1 MLRFRVELSLLALV
15 AVSGLAAPPSL
26 SREILQ
32 AEKSAH
38 VQAAV
43 SKLGTAGGLRVSF
56 EAQGRDYLLRLAA
69 NPRLARWAAGSRW
82 HHYAGVLDEAPGS
95 WARLSISGTSLS
107 GVIFD
112 GQQLLV
118 IEPEEGTAAWV
129 FRLVEVR
136 LESPIS
142 FKSDAVAM
150 PLGNSDAGGQPAFV
164 RLEGMTADRK
174 LEISAIGDAAFRARY
189 SSDEQARDAL
199 LTRLN
204 IVDGIF
210 SAQIGAGI
218 EVASINMADA
228 LGDSLD
234 ASTDPPIL
242 LDSLGRL
249 RQQTSTLNSRGLT
262 HLFTGRDLDG
272 NSVGIGYTASLCNQR
287 YSASLAQAHDSAAVD
302 GLISAHEIGHV
313 FGAPHDGE
321 GQCAATS
328 PTQFIMAPTL
338 NSQATSFSQCS
349 LEQMAPRVASASC
362 LEPLLPPDLALPS
375 SLGSHDVAVGAD
387 FNWRI
392 DLANQGESAATN
404 ARITVQVTPT
414 ITLVSA
420 TAGGETC
427 VVQASLAT
435 CDVATVNAGES
446 LQMNFVMRSPTAGT
460 FSAHAQVVSADDANR
475 ANDTGDGTLLVQA
488 GQSPPPPASPP
499 PASPPAGRSGG
510 GGLDGV
516 LLGMLGALLGA
527 AARRRASVGHS
538 TSRRADVQPGRQA
551 EEPAQRARGLGERL
565 VLGES
570 QRT

>member
-1 MLRFRVELSLLALV
+1 MLRFRVELLLAL
-15 AVSGLAAPPSL
+15 AACSALTAAPCL
-26 SREILQ
+26 SREGLLVEEL
-32 AEKSAH
+32 ARVEAS
-38 VQAAV
+38 V
-43 SKLGTAGGLRVSF
+43 SKLGTDGLRVSF
-56 EAQGRDYLLRLAA
+56 EAKDRDYRLRLVP
-69 NPRLARWAAGSRW
+69 NPRLVRWATGSRW
-82 HHYAGVLDEAPGS
+82 QHYSGVLERVPGS
-95 WARLSISGTSLS
+95 WARLSVAGNSLS

-118 IEPEEGTAAWV
+118 LEPGEGTAAMV
-129 FRLVEVR
+129 FRLVDLRFEPQV
-136 LESPIS
+136 S
-142 FKSDAVAM
+142 FKGDAVAM
-150 PLGNSDAGGQPAFV
+150 PSGMNSAAGQPGFV
-164 RLEGMTADRK
+164 RLEGLSAARK
-174 LEISAIGDAAFRARY
+174 LEISAIGDATFRARY
-189 SSDEQARDAL
+189 ASDELARDGL
-199 LTRLN
+199 LSRLN

-210 SAQIGAGI
+210 SAQVGAAI
-218 EVASINMADA
+218 EVTSVNMADS
-228 LGDSLD
+228 LSESLD

-262 HLFTGRDLDG
+262 HLFTGRNLDG

-338 NSQATSFSQCS
+338 NSQATTFSQCS

-362 LEPLLPPDLALPS
+362 LEPLLPPDLALPA

-404 ARITVQVTPT
+404 ARVTVQVTPAIT
-414 ITLVSA
+414 IVSAIVSA

-446 LQMNFVMRSPTAGT
+446 LQMTFVMRSPTAGT
-460 FSAHAQVVSADDANR
+460 FAAHAQVVAADDANR
-475 ANDTGDGTLLVQA
+475 ANDAGDGTLLVQA
-488 GQSPPPPASPP
+488 GQSPPPPAAPP
-499 PASPPAGRSGG
+499 PPAGRSGG

-516 LLGMLGALLGA
+516 LLGILGVLLGA
-527 AARRRASVGHS
+527 AARRRANCGDPS
-538 TSRRADVQPGRQA
+538 SRRARRTDVQLRRETQ
-551 EEPAQRARGLGERL
+551 EPAQRPRGLGESL
-565 VLGES
+565 ALG
-570 QRT
+570 

>member
-1 MLRFRVELSLLALV
+1 M
-15 AVSGLAAPPSL
+15 
-26 SREILQ
+26 
-32 AEKSAH
+32 
-38 VQAAV
+38 
-43 SKLGTAGGLRVSF
+43 
-56 EAQGRDYLLRLAA
+56 
-69 NPRLARWAAGSRW
+69 
-82 HHYAGVLDEAPGS
+82 
-95 WARLSISGTSLS
+95 
-107 GVIFD
+107 
-112 GQQLLV
+112 
-118 IEPEEGTAAWV
+118 V
-129 FRLVEVR
+129 FRLVELR
-136 LESPIS
+136 FESPVS
-142 FKSDAVAM
+142 FKGDAVAM
-150 PLGNSDAGGQPAFV
+150 PSGMQAASGQPGSV
-164 RLEGMTADRK
+164 RVEGLSAARK
-174 LEISAIGDAAFRARY
+174 LEISAIGDATFRARY
-189 SSDEQARDAL
+189 ASDDLARDAL
-199 LTRLN
+199 LSRLN

-210 SAQIGAGI
+210 STQVGVAI
-218 EVASINMADA
+218 EVTSVNMADSIS
-228 LGDSLD
+228 DSLD

-262 HLFTGRDLDG
+262 HLFTGRNLDG

-349 LEQMAPRVASASC
+349 LEQMAPRVDSASC
-362 LEPLLPPDLALPS
+362 LEPLLPPDLALPA

-404 ARITVQVTPT
+404 ARITVQVTPAIT
-414 ITLVSA
+414 IVSA

-427 VVQASLAT
+427 TVQASLAT

-446 LQMNFVMRSPTAGT
+446 LPLNFVMRSPTAGT
-460 FSAHAQVVSADDANR
+460 FAAHAQVVAADDANR

-488 GQSPPPPASPP
+488 GQSPPPPAPP
-499 PASPPAGRSGG
+499 SSGSSGGG

-516 LLGMLGALLGA
+516 LLGMLAALLGA
-527 AARRRASVGHS
+527 ATRRGASCGYS
-538 TSRRADVQPGRQA
+538 TSRRARCADVQPGRQA
-551 EEPAQRARGLGERL
+551 EEAAQHPRGLGESL
-565 VLGES
+565 ALGEP

>member
-1 MLRFRVELSLLALV
+1 MLRFRCSELLV
-15 AVSGLAAPPSL
+15 ALAAVGALTAAPCA
-26 SREILQ
+26 SREIL
-32 AEKSAH
+32 ALEKLER
-38 VQAAV
+38 VQPAV
-43 SKLGTAGGLRVSF
+43 SKLRATGGLRVSF
-56 EAQGRDYLLRLAA
+56 FAKGRDYRLRLEA
-69 NPRLARWAAGSRW
+69 NPRLARWQAGSRW
-82 HHYAGVLDEAPGS
+82 HQYAGSLEGVRDS
-95 WARLSISGTSLS
+95 WARLSIAENSLS

-112 GQQLLV
+112 GHEMLV
-118 IEPEEGTAAWV
+118 VEPGEGAEALI
-129 FRLVEVR
+129 FRLADMQFDPAV
-136 LESPIS
+136 S
-142 FKSDAVAM
+142 FRGDAVAM
-150 PLGNSDAGGQPAFV
+150 PAGKLDLDGAPASP
-164 RLEGMTADRK
+164 RPELLTANRQ

-189 SSDEQARDAL
+189 ASEQQARDAL

-210 SAQIGAGI
+210 SEQVG
-218 EVASINMADA
+218 VAIDVVSINMADTIS
-228 LGDSLD
+228 DSLED
-234 ASTDPPIL
+234 STDPPIL
-242 LDSLGRL
+242 LDNLGRL

-262 HLFTGRDLDG
+262 HLFTGRNLDG

-362 LEPLLPPDLALPS
+362 LEPLLPPDLALPA
-375 SLGSHDVAVGAD
+375 SLGSHDVVVGAD

-404 ARITVQVTPT
+404 ARITVQLTPAIT
-414 ITLVSA
+414 IVSA

-446 LQMNFVMRSPTAGT
+446 LPMNFVMRSPTPGNFA
-460 FSAHAQVVSADDANR
+460 AHAQVVAADDANR

-488 GQSPPPPASPP
+488 AQSQPPPAQ
-499 PASPPAGRSGG
+499 PPAGRSGG

-516 LLGMLGALLGA
+516 LLGMLAALLGA
-527 AARRRASVGHS
+527 AARRGANCGYS
-538 TSRRADVQPGRQA
+538 TSRRAHVQPGRQS
-551 EEPAQRARGLGERL
+551 EEAAQHPCGLGESL
-565 VLGES
+565 ALGKP